1 LTFINPSRGEAAH
14 DEKMTARNPMDTSHS
29 APYQK
34 QLLDMR
40 EALLAQVSA
49 QRGGT
54 VSRADVAADH
64 FGQPEDSRAQVA
76 SERELEF
83 ALGERETAEL
93 TAIAAALARIGA
105 GTYGLCADCGITIP
119 AARLKASPEAQRCI
133 PCQQRAEQTR
143 PA

>member
-1 LTFINPSRGEAAH
+1 
-14 DEKMTARNPMDTSHS
+14 MDKQHS
-29 APYQK
+29 APYQQ

-40 EALLAQVSA
+40 AALLAQISA

-54 VSRADVAADH
+54 VSRADAAADH

-76 SERELEF
+76 TERELEF

-93 TAIAAALARIGA
+93 AAIDAALARIEA
-105 GTYGLCADCGITIP
+105 GTYGQCTDCGVTIP
-119 AARLKASPEAQRCI
+119 AARLQASPEAWRCI
-133 PCQQRAEQTR
+133 PCQEKAEQTR

>member
-1 LTFINPSRGEAAH
+1 
-14 DEKMTARNPMDTSHS
+14 MDKHHS
-29 APYQK
+29 APYQQ

-40 EALLAQVSA
+40 TALLAQIAA

-54 VSRADVAADH
+54 ISRADAAADH
-64 FGQPEDSRAQVA
+64 FGQPDDSRAQEA

-93 TAIAAALARIGA
+93 AAIDAALARIDA
-105 GTYGLCADCGITIP
+105 GTYGQCTDCGVTIP
-119 AARLKASPEAQRCI
+119 VARLQASPEAWRCI
-133 PCQQRAEQTR
+133 PCQEKAEQTR

>member
-1 LTFINPSRGEAAH
+1 MNQQQT
-14 DEKMTARNPMDTSHS
+14 
-29 APYQK
+29 APYQQ

-40 EALLAQVSA
+40 AALLAQISA

-54 VSRADVAADH
+54 ISRADAAADH

-76 SERELEF
+76 TERELEF

-93 TAIAAALARIGA
+93 AAIAAALGRIEA
-105 GTYGLCADCGITIP
+105 GTYGLCIDCGASVP
-119 AARLKASPEAQRCI
+119 AARLQASPEALRCI
-133 PCQQRAEQTR
+133 TCQETAEQAH

>member
-1 LTFINPSRGEAAH
+1 
-14 DEKMTARNPMDTSHS
+14 MDKPPT
-29 APYQK
+29 APYQQ

-40 EALLAQVSA
+40 AALLAQISA

-54 VSRADVAADH
+54 VSRADAAADH

-76 SERELEF
+76 TERELEF

-93 TAIAAALARIGA
+93 AAIGAALARIEA
-105 GTYGLCADCGITIP
+105 GTYGQCIDCGVTIP
-119 AARLKASPEAQRCI
+119 AARLHASPEAGRCI
-133 PCQQRAEQTR
+133 PCQEKAEQTG

>member
-1 LTFINPSRGEAAH
+1 
-14 DEKMTARNPMDTSHS
+14 MDKHHS
-29 APYQK
+29 APYQQ

-40 EALLAQVSA
+40 TALLAQIAA

-54 VSRADVAADH
+54 ISRAEAAADH
-64 FGQPEDSRAQVA
+64 FDQPDDSRAQEA

-93 TAIAAALARIGA
+93 AAIDAALARIDA
-105 GTYGLCADCGITIP
+105 GTYGQCTDCGVTIP
-119 AARLKASPEAQRCI
+119 VARLQASPEAWRCI
-133 PCQQRAEQTR
+133 PCQEKAEQTR

>member
-1 LTFINPSRGEAAH
+1 
-14 DEKMTARNPMDTSHS
+14 MDKPHS
-29 APYQK
+29 APYQQ

-40 EALLAQVSA
+40 TALLAQISA

-54 VSRADVAADH
+54 ISRADAAADH

-76 SERELEF
+76 TERELEF

-93 TAIAAALARIGA
+93 AVIEAALARIKA
-105 GTYGLCADCGITIP
+105 GSYGLCTDCGATIP
-119 AARLKASPEAQRCI
+119 VARLKASPEAGRCI
-133 PCQQRAEQTR
+133 ACQEKAEQTH

>member
-1 LTFINPSRGEAAH
+1 
-14 DEKMTARNPMDTSHS
+14 MDKQHT
-29 APYQK
+29 APYQQ

-40 EALLAQVSA
+40 AALLAQISA
-49 QRGGT
+49 QRGGI

-76 SERELEF
+76 TERELEF

-93 TAIAAALARIGA
+93 AAIAAAIARIKA
-105 GTYGLCADCGITIP
+105 GSYGLCTDCGATIP
-119 AARLKASPEAQRCI
+119 ATRLQASPEAWRCI
-133 PCQQRAEQTR
+133 RCQEKAEQAH

>member
-1 LTFINPSRGEAAH
+1 MDKQHTAA
-14 DEKMTARNPMDTSHS
+14 RR
-29 APYQK
+29 

-40 EALLAQVSA
+40 SGLLAQISL

-54 VSRADVAADH
+54 VSRADAAADH

-76 SERELEF
+76 TERELEF

-93 TAIAAALARIGA
+93 AAIAAALGRIEA
-105 GTYGLCADCGITIP
+105 GSYGLCTDCGTSIP
-119 AARLKASPEAQRCI
+119 AARLQASPEAWRCI
-133 PCQQRAEQTR
+133 ACQEKAEQAH